1 MQATCGFIAPNSAQI
16 DGKDYKMREQLG
28 SSWSVKQ
35 NMFSFGSTLERVMH
49 FTKWRE
55 RRGIQARGW
64 GEV

>member
-49 FTKWRE
+49 FTK
-55 RRGIQARGW
+55 
-64 GEV
+64 